1 MCDPVRGTNRSAA
14 LYIQKLLTAIGEL
27 WPVAVVCDQPGC
39 YLGGIVCLRLWVGKA
54 NQKKPGF
61 IVVPLCILLLLV
73 TKSCPT
79 LCSPMDCKACQLLCP
94 WDFPGKILEWV
105 AISFSNRSSWPRGQI
120 HISSGV
126 SCIAVR
132 FLTAEPP
139 DIPNS
144 NCCMQINRKKKPE
157 L

>member
-1 MCDPVRGTNRSAA
+1 MGIMCDPVRGTNRSAA

-61 IVVPLCILLLLV
+61 IVVPLCILLLSV

-94 WDFPGKILEWV
+94 WDFPGKNTGVGCHFLLQ
-105 AISFSNRSSWPRGQI
+105 QI
-120 HISSGV
+120 
-126 SCIAVR
+126 
-132 FLTAEPP
+132 FLTQGSHPHLLP
-139 DIPNS
+139 CLLHCS
-144 NCCMQINRKKKPE
+144 QI
-157 L
+157 LDC